1 MENKRSFGTQLRE
14 LRKSAGLTLRE
25 LAEKVNVN
33 FTYLS
38 KIENGALPPPSEKVV
53 KQLAAVLNY
62 NEDELLA
69 LAGIIPADIAEIL
82 KDRRTRE
89 RLRSEQARRTK
100 ARGVKMPALPRVSLP
115 LKGLYRL
122 ALPVFLV
129 IAVALS
135 IWYAS
140 PTQALQIEYPNQPTS
155 GTLGSTF
162 TFYVKVSIEDLE
174 HLPLQGV
181 TVVIYNVTYPT
192 TYKATLASLP
202 LGDSAAAA
210 HNPTEGS
217 GSGTATVAADAD
229 AKWGYIASGTGYA
242 VWESVGYA
250 FVPSTSG
257 GYGYQSPG
265 TGTTS
270 ITYTIVWTSPSSWPE
285 GTYKIDTVLTTSPQ
299 SPGGGTTFTKS
310 SNNITLSAAAAGGG
324 GGGGAPLIG
333 TTYVFDFVTPDG
345 RFTQTV
351 IAKSADNNVQI
362 TINRDVIGKNK
373 YGQALSRIDIN
384 PMAAPPAPPEKSSII
399 GLVYDLGPAGATFAP
414 PITLTFTYNPASLAE
429 GVAEADLTV
438 AYYDSSLPDWVT
450 LENVTVDTVNHTV
463 SADISHFTAFAVV
476 AYEPVPAPAPA
487 PTPEPTPTPT
497 PVPTPEPT
505 PTPTPAPTPAPA
517 PAPEPTPEPTPAPA
531 PTPVPTP
538 VPTPTPTP
546 EAGLNWWLIGGIIA
560 VVILVAVAVWSLVT
574 HRIQP

>member
-1 MENKRSFGTQLRE
+1 MDDKRSFGAQLRE
-14 LRKSAGLTLRE
+14 LRKNAGLTLRE

-53 KQLAAVLNY
+53 KQLAGVLNY
-62 NEDELLA
+62 NEDELLT

-89 RLRSEQARRTK
+89 KLRSEQAKR
-100 ARGVKMPALPRVSLP
+100 ARATGIKVPALPRVSLP

-174 HLPLQGV
+174 HLPLKDV
-181 TVVIYNVTYPT
+181 TIVIYNVASPT
-192 TYKATLASLP
+192 TYKATLDSLP
-202 LGDSAAAA
+202 LGDSATAA
-210 HNPTEGS
+210 HNPTEGA

-229 AKWGYIASGTGYA
+229 AKWGYSTSATGSA
-242 VWESVGYA
+242 TWEGVTYT

-257 GYGYQSPG
+257 GYGYQAPG

-270 ITYTIVWTSPSSWPE
+270 ITYTIVWTSPSSWPA
-285 GTYKIDTVLTTSPQ
+285 GTYKIDTILTTSTQ
-299 SPGGGTTFTKS
+299 NPGGGTTFTKS
-310 SNNITLSAAAAGGG
+310 SSAITLSAAAAAGGG
-324 GGGGAPLIG
+324 GGGGAPPTG
-333 TTYVFDFVTPDG
+333 TTYVFDFVTVEG

-351 IAKSADNNVQI
+351 IAKSADNNVQL
-362 TINRDVIGKNK
+362 TINKDVVGKNK
-373 YGQALSRIDIN
+373 WGQALNRIEIN
-384 PMAAPPAPPEKSSII
+384 PMTSPPAAPEKSSII
-399 GLVYDLGPAGATFAP
+399 GLVYDLGPAGATFVP
-414 PITLTFTYNPASLAE
+414 PITITFTYNPASIPE
-429 GVAEADLTV
+429 GVDEADLTV
-438 AYYDSSLPDWVT
+438 AYYDASVPGWFT
-450 LENVTVDTVNHTV
+450 LENITVDTVNHTI
-463 SADISHFTAFAVV
+463 SADVSHFTAFAVI
-476 AYEPVPAPAPA
+476 AYEPAPA
-487 PTPEPTPTPT
+487 PTPEPTPEPAPAPAPVPTPTPEPTPVPTPEPTPT

-505 PTPTPAPTPAPA
+505 PAPA
-517 PAPEPTPEPTPAPA
+517 PAPE
-531 PTPVPTP
+531 PTP

-546 EAGLNWWLIGGIIA
+546 TPGAGLNWWLIGGIIA
-560 VVILVAVAVWSLVT
+560 VVIIVGIAVWSLVS
-574 HRIQP
+574 RRA

>member
-1 MENKRSFGTQLRE
+1 MENKRSFGAQLRE

-38 KIENGALPPPSEKVV
+38 KIENGALPPPSEKVI
-53 KQLAAVLNY
+53 KQLAGVLNY
-62 NEDELLA
+62 SEDELLA

-82 KDRRTRE
+82 RDSRTRE
-89 RLRSEQARRTK
+89 KLRSEQARRARASGAK
-100 ARGVKMPALPRVSLP
+100 APALPRVSLP
-115 LKGLYRL
+115 IKGLYRL
-122 ALPVFLV
+122 VLPVFLV

-162 TFYVKVSIEDLE
+162 TFHVKVSIEDLE
-174 HLPLQGV
+174 HLPLQAV
-181 TVVIYNVTYPT
+181 TVVIYNVASPT

-202 LGDSAAAA
+202 LGDSATAV

-229 AKWGYIASGTGYA
+229 AKWGYVASGTGYA

-270 ITYTIVWTSPSSWPE
+270 ITYTIVWTSPSSWPA
-285 GTYKIDTVLTTSPQ
+285 GTYKIDTVLTTSPR
-299 SPGGGTTFTKS
+299 SPGGGTTFTKTS
-310 SNNITLSAAAAGGG
+310 SAITLSAAAAGGG
-324 GGGGAPLIG
+324 GGGGGAPLLG
-333 TTYVFDFVTPDG
+333 TTYVFDFVTPEG

-362 TINRDVIGKNK
+362 TINRDVVGKNR
-373 YGQALSRIDIN
+373 YGQALNRIDIN
-384 PMAAPPAPPEKSSII
+384 PMTSPPATTENSSIV
-399 GLVYDLGPAGATFAP
+399 GLVYDLGPAGATFVP
-414 PITLTFTYNPASLAE
+414 PITITFTYDPADIPE
-429 GVAEADLTV
+429 GVDEANLTI
-438 AYYDSSLPDWVT
+438 AYYDSSLPGWVS
-450 LENVTVDTVNHTV
+450 LENVTVDTTEHTI
-463 SADISHFTAFAVV
+463 SADVSHFTAFAVI
-476 AYEPVPAPAPA
+476 AYEPAPAPAPEPEPTPAPTPEPAPVPEPEPTPVPTPEPAPEPAPEPEPEPAPA
-487 PTPEPTPTPT
+487 PTPEPA
-497 PVPTPEPT
+497 PEPT
-505 PTPTPAPTPAPA
+505 PTPTPI
-517 PAPEPTPEPTPAPA
+517 
-531 PTPVPTP
+531 
-538 VPTPTPTP
+538 P

-560 VVILVAVAVWSLVT
+560 VVIIVGLAVWSLVT
-574 HRIQP
+574 RRT